1 MDYYCKKKEWP
12 VCALDP
18 GSSICYNQ
26 IIAIKMKT
34 PVNVLLTGASGTIGY
49 EVLRQVVPQDN
60 CKLTVFDKETQQAKK
75 LFAPYKD
82 RINVVYGDL
91 SNEDDLARMGAGF
104 DVAIHLAAIIP
115 PLSDEKP
122 ELARKVN
129 VGGTRNVIEF
139 LQKTSPNAFL
149 LFSSSIAVYGDHVLE
164 PNISVLSPLNAL
176 KEDVY
181 AQSKIESESLIRNSG
196 LDWCI
201 FRLTAIMKNHKMSKL
216 MFHMPLST
224 RMEICT
230 ASDTAR
236 VFVEAINHRMELAQQ
251 VFNLGGGSQCYIT
264 YREFLERSFHAFG
277 LGKLNFPEHAF
288 AERNFHCGI
297 YVDGDRLE
305 EILHFR
311 RDTVDSYFADVN
323 RSVPFA
329 KRLASSLFGPLIKQ
343 GLLVQSEP
351 YKAYKTKN
359 QSRMN
364 LFFFPENKQVSAV
377 RP

>member
-1 MDYYCKKKEWP
+1 
-12 VCALDP
+12 
-18 GSSICYNQ
+18 
-26 IIAIKMKT
+26 MKI

-49 EVLRQVVPQDN
+49 EVLRQIVAQMDY
-60 CKLTVFDKETQQAKK
+60 KLTVFDKETRQSKK
-75 LFAPYKD
+75 LFAPYRD
-82 RINVVYGDL
+82 RINIVYGDL
-91 SNEDDLARMGAGF
+91 SNEDDLARVGGGF

-122 ELARKVN
+122 GLARKVN
-129 VGGTRNVIEF
+129 VDGTRNIIQL
-139 LQKTSPNAFL
+139 LQKTSPDAFL

-164 PNISVLSPLNAL
+164 PNISVQSPLNAL
-176 KEDVY
+176 MDDVY
-181 AQSKIESESLIRNSG
+181 AQSKIESENLIRNSG
-196 LDWCI
+196 INWCI

-224 RMEICT
+224 RLEICT
-230 ASDTAR
+230 ADDTAR
-236 VFVEAINHRMELAQQ
+236 AFVEAIEHREELAQQ

-277 LGKLNFPEHAF
+277 LGKLNFPDHAF

-297 YVDGDRLE
+297 YVDGDKLE

-311 RDTVDSYFADVN
+311 RDTVDSYFVAVN
-323 RSVPFA
+323 RSIPFV

-351 YKAYKTKN
+351 FKAYKTKN
-359 QSRMN
+359 ISRMN
-364 LFFFPENKQVSAV
+364 LFFFPDKNRVFAV
-377 RP
+377 RS